1 MLHYFA
7 TNWEPWAWSTAILAG
22 SIMLALVIRFIL
34 FAVLRRI
41 ARHESSVLRDSII
54 RHSERLSRWIL
65 PLFAVV
71 VALPA
76 APLPERVMVPLQHF
90 VGLALIAALA
100 WLVVVVCDV
109 IFDLLAFHYRMD
121 VSDNLLARRVQTQ
134 LRFLRRVVI
143 LIITI
148 VALSIMLM
156 TIPAIRQIGAS
167 LLASAG
173 LAGLIVGMAM
183 RPTLSSLIA
192 GMQIA
197 LTQPI
202 RIDDVVVVEGQW
214 GWIEEIQSTHVVVRI
229 WDLRRLVLPLSY
241 FIEHPFENWTRTS
254 ADLLAYVFLWVDY
267 TIPVDEVREELTR
280 ILKTTKK
287 WKGSVNVL
295 QITDANEHAVQIRA
309 LMDAAD
315 SSLAWD
321 LRCYVREKL
330 IAFLQK
336 NYPQCLPRL
345 RGEFTTAPPDSGQ
358 PKGGR
363 FGPSAIPG
371 PQSA

>member
-1 MLHYFA
+1 
-7 TNWEPWAWSTAILAG
+7 
-22 SIMLALVIRFIL
+22 
-34 FAVLRRI
+34 
-41 ARHESSVLRDSII
+41 
-54 RHSERLSRWIL
+54 
-65 PLFAVV
+65 
-71 VALPA
+71 
-76 APLPERVMVPLQHF
+76 
-90 VGLALIAALA
+90 
-100 WLVVVVCDV
+100 
-109 IFDLLAFHYRMD
+109 
-121 VSDNLLARRVQTQ
+121 
-134 LRFLRRVVI
+134 
-143 LIITI
+143 
-148 VALSIMLM
+148 
-156 TIPAIRQIGAS
+156 
-167 LLASAG
+167 
-173 LAGLIVGMAM
+173 
-183 RPTLSSLIA
+183 
-192 GMQIA
+192 MQIA

-295 QITDANEHAVQIRA
+295 QVTDASEHAVQIRA

-336 NYPQCLPRL
+336 NHPQCLPRL

>member
-7 TNWEPWAWSTAILAG
+7 TNWEPWAWSIAILAG
-22 SIMLALVIRFIL
+22 SIVLALVIRFIL
-34 FAVLRRI
+34 FVVLRRM
-41 ARHESSVLRDSII
+41 ARHESSILRDSVI

-76 APLPERVMVPLQHF
+76 APLPERVMVPLQHL

-143 LIITI
+143 LIITV

-336 NYPQCLPRL
+336 NHPQCLPRL
-345 RGEFTTAPPDSGQ
+345 RGEFTTAPPDSAQ

-363 FGPSAIPG
+363 FGASAIPG